1 VDIYYIFLVCCY
13 MTTKTLNINKV
24 IALRKAKNLRIEAVT
39 KKIAKTNNMMT
50 DDDVRSMCE

>member
-1 VDIYYIFLVCCY
+1 